1 MPDLADSLAYD
12 AVVALSPCRKRA
24 AILLSLVAPVAG
36 CGGGKDPTA
45 ADARDVCRGDGTI
58 LRPGETFSMNAVLGE
73 RTLAKGYVPAPQIS
87 GNSFSDSIGGGISQV
102 ATMLYN
108 GAFFAGM
115 ELIEHHPHSL
125 YIDRYPLGREAT
137 ISWGGPELIFRNDW
151 SATLRIDAR
160 ARNTSLRVRLLS
172 LPLGRRVVTRT
183 EPAHSYV
190 APRTI
195 YIQNRSL
202 APGTQRVRQS
212 AGSPGFNVTYTRR
225 VFVWS
230 TLRSSE
236 TFHVRYQPQ
245 NAVIEIG
252 PAGYLRLAD

>member
-151 SATLRIDAR
+151 PAAVLIDLEASESAITIQFFSSR
-160 ARNTSLRVRLLS
+160 
-172 LPLGRRVVTRT
+172 LGRRVVTET
-183 EPAHSYV
+183 LPPFGH
-190 APRTI
+190 
-195 YIQNRSL
+195 
-202 APGTQRVRQS
+202 G
-212 AGSPGFNVTYTRR
+212 GGGFTVEYTRR
-225 VFVWS
+225 VYRGNSLVRNE
-230 TLRSSE
+230 LYR
-236 TFHVRYQPQ
+236 VRYGIA
-245 NAVIEIG
+245 NETRMTVG
-252 PAGYLRLAD
+252 G